1 MRTALRYF
9 IILYKGHIEIN
20 IVIQIKRV
28 SLQIR
33 TFWLDNHEIC
43 DFKLFSLPGS
53 VHNETISIE
62 VSQLSTLYQL

>member
-1 MRTALRYF
+1 MRTELRYF

-20 IVIQIKRV
+20 IVIQSV
-28 SLQIR
+28 FGLQIR
-33 TFWLDNHEIC
+33 TFWLDNHDIC